1 MMAVLAADAA
11 DMLIAVVGA
20 SVDGAVEDTDRVAQD
35 CPVDEDDYAEDSD
48 AGALG
53 LHQHKQT
60 VQDSHMLGG
69 RKTADDVAAGPW
81 TLRARTR
88 SHALL

>member
-1 MMAVLAADAA
+1 MAVPAADAA

-20 SVDGAVEDTDRVAQD
+20 SVAGAVEDIDRVVQD
-35 CPVDEDDYAEDSD
+35 YPVDEDDYAEGSD

-53 LHQHKQT
+53 LHQHKQM
-60 VQDSHMLGG
+60 VQDSHMLGDH
-69 RKTADDVAAGPW
+69 KIADDVAAGPW
-81 TLRARTR
+81 TLRVRTR